1 MPLSLFKKLYSIFD
15 SDHKNYI
22 FFIFL
27 IFFLQMFLELFSVSL
42 FIPLISIILD
52 TNIETNSFYLFFK
65 NKLNIDIKF
74 LLGDI
79 RSFLLFFIGVF
90 ILKSCLTIFCNWK
103 KIGFTYKI
111 RKFLTNHL
119 YKNYLQSPYEIF
131 ISKNSSEYLK
141 NINYEVSTTS
151 EGLLQL
157 LELFSEIIIMTGI
170 IIFLL
175 SYNFE
180 VTLLVF
186 LIALLAIFIINFL
199 TKRKI
204 SSLGEKARLFE
215 QLRTQNFLESFNLI
229 KEIKIYGNE
238 KFFFDKNLNFTSNFL
253 NNDFFYRFI
262 KSIPR
267 VLIELTIILIF
278 IVLVIINFDTVENF
292 YLLEILG
299 VFAAAAYRLLPSS
312 VRIINSLQV
321 SKFSSPAI
329 NNIISE
335 IKLKNYTFNQSS
347 NKKDINKFD
356 QKIEFLNVTFKYK
369 ETNKNIL
376 NNFNLKIS
384 KNKIY
389 GFKGKTG
396 SGKTT
401 IINLLAG
408 LIFPQKGTISID
420 NLAYED
426 INMASL
432 HKIISYV
439 PQNIYLMDSSIK
451 ENILFGSNKYSSAEL
466 ENAIKKSNLDEFINQ
481 LPDGIDT
488 IIGEK
493 SSKISGGQSQRIG
506 IARALIKKPSILILD
521 ESTNSLDKNTE
532 DLILQSISK
541 LKKNLTIIMVSH
553 SSSSLKICEEIIDL
567 DDNK

>member
-1 MPLSLFKKLYSIFD
+1 MPLSLFKKIYSIFD

-79 RSFLLFFIGVF
+79 KSFLLFFIGVF

-157 LELFSEIIIMTGI
+157 LELFSEIIIITGI

-180 VTLLVF
+180 VTLIVF

-335 IKLKNYTFNQSS
+335 IKSKNYTFNQSS

>member
-335 IKLKNYTFNQSS
+335 IKSKNYTFNQSS

>member
-1 MPLSLFKKLYSIFD
+1 MPLSLFKKIYSIFD

-79 RSFLLFFIGVF
+79 KSFLLFFIGVF

-157 LELFSEIIIMTGI
+157 LELFSEIIIITGI

-335 IKLKNYTFNQSS
+335 IKSKNYTFNQSS

-541 LKKNLTIIMVSH
+541 LKKI
-553 SSSSLKICEEIIDL
+553 
-567 DDNK
+567 

>member
-1 MPLSLFKKLYSIFD
+1 MPLSLFKKIYSIFD
-15 SDHKNYI
+15 NNHKNYI

-65 NKLNIDIKF
+65 NKLNVDIKF

-79 RSFLLFFIGVF
+79 KSFLLFFIGVF

-157 LELFSEIIIMTGI
+157 LELFSEIIIMSGI
-170 IIFLL
+170 VIFLV

-180 VTLLVF
+180 VTLIIF
-186 LIALLAIFIINFL
+186 LLALLSIFIINFF

-204 SSLGEKARLFE
+204 SSLGEKVRLFE

-238 KFFFDKNLNFTSNFL
+238 KFFFDKNFNFTSNFL
-253 NNDFFYRFI
+253 NNDFLYRFI

-278 IVLVIINFDTVENF
+278 IVLVLINFESVENF

-299 VFAAAAYRLLPSS
+299 VFAAAAYRLLPSA

-335 IKLKNYTFNQSS
+335 IKSKNYTFDQSS
-347 NKKDINKFD
+347 NKKDIHKFD
-356 QKIEFLNVTFKYK
+356 HKIEFSNITFKYK

-376 NNFNLKIS
+376 KNFNLKIL

-408 LIFPQKGTISID
+408 LIFPQKGTILID

-466 ENAIKKSNLDEFINQ
+466 EDAIKKSNLDEFINQ
-481 LPDGIDT
+481 LPEGIDT

-521 ESTNSLDKNTE
+521 ESTNSLDTNTE
-532 DLILQSISK
+532 ELILQSISK

-553 SSSSLKICEEIIDL
+553 SSSSLKICEEILDL
-567 DDNK
+567 DDN

>member
-1 MPLSLFKKLYSIFD
+1 MPLSLFKKIYSIFD

-79 RSFLLFFIGVF
+79 KSFLLFFIGVF

-157 LELFSEIIIMTGI
+157 LELFSEIIIITGI

-335 IKLKNYTFNQSS
+335 IKSKNYTFNQSS